1 MNGETK
7 TTNLSPRK
15 FRFALT
21 LLAVALALLAFETFH
36 YFSAPPMDEDQKAL
50 VAWEGVQAPD
60 FTVTNLDGQAVR
72 LADFRGKRVIV
83 NFWATWCVPCLSE
96 IPDFIKL
103 RAETSPTNVVI
114 LGLSTDDAATQK
126 TFAQRNSI
134 NYPLAILQNVLSP
147 YQDMIKIPVTLVIDR
162 NGVIQRAVLGPQ
174 ELKTLEQFAKE
185 ADFSGTPKPAPI
197 VNRQ

>member
-1 MNGETK
+1 
-7 TTNLSPRK
+7 
-15 FRFALT
+15 
-21 LLAVALALLAFETFH
+21 
-36 YFSAPPMDEDQKAL
+36 
-50 VAWEGVQAPD
+50 
-60 FTVTNLDGQAVR
+60 
-72 LADFRGKRVIV
+72 
-83 NFWATWCVPCLSE
+83 
-96 IPDFIKL
+96 
-103 RAETSPTNVVI
+103 
-114 LGLSTDDAATQK
+114 LSTDDAATQK

-185 ADFSGTPKPAPI
+185 ADFFGTPKPAPI